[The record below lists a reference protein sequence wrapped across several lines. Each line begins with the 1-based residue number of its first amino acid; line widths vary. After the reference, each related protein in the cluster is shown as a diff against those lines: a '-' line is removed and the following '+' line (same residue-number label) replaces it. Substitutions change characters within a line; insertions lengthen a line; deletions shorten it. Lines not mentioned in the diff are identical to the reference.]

1 MNIELVRILATL
13 GVAAIMAGGAYLANR
28 FQKGTRE
35 NKLIDQLQE
44 EITGLKTA
52 QREANEE
59 RARER
64 AEDRERMNRIE
75 ARDRVYIPFILRQQA
90 HIEQGLGPPAPP
102 IPKVILDYLNDD

>member
-1 MNIELVRILATL
+1 MNIELVRILSTIAVAGIGL
-13 GVAAIMAGGAYLANR
+13 GGVYLANR

-44 EITGLKTA
+44 EMKSM
-52 QREANEE
+52 RK
-59 RARER
+59 
-64 AEDRERMNRIE
+64 RMDSFE

-90 HIEQGLGPPAPP
+90 HIESGLGPPAPP